1 MITLTINGETVTA
14 HPGET
19 ILDVSRRAEIEI
31 PALCAEKRLAPF
43 DSCGVCVV
51 EVEGKGVVKAC
62 STPIEDGMVI
72 TTHSPQAEEVR
83 RTALELLLS
92 THWGDCI
99 GPCQQAC
106 PAHTDCQGYVS
117 LTGNGLF
124 RDALEHL
131 YEYLPFPASF
141 GRICPAPCEDACRR
155 QIAEEPV
162 QIRHVKRFLG
172 DQGFDYVPSVAAET
186 GFRVAIVGGGPA
198 GLTCAYFLRRGGHAV
213 IVFDAMPKMGG
224 MLRYGIPDYRLPQ
237 AVLDRE
243 IEVLQQMGI
252 EFRNGV
258 RIGADLSCEQLEK
271 AHDAVFLGLG
281 AWGSGGLGIPG
292 EDHQGVWQGTDFL
305 CRVNQGE
312 RPSLPDAVA
321 VIGGGNT
328 AMDAA
333 RTARRLGAGVTVLY
347 RRSREQMPALPREID
362 ETEEEGVTFRFLTQP
377 VRFLTDGGELSG
389 IQCVQMRLGKP
400 DASGRARPEP
410 IEGSE
415 FVVPVQGAILAVGQI
430 ADTACLPGT
439 RIEVDH
445 RGRIV
450 VDEATGQTSH
460 PKMFAGGDVVTGPSI
475 AVEAV
480 GAGHRAADAIDRFL
494 RGEEVAPQSRYA
506 HEKLN
511 VTRADIGDVENV
523 PRIAT
528 PVRAPEERIADFD
541 EIESDFTPEQA
552 VAEGARCLGCGCAAF
567 NDCALRDYSTA
578 SHALQEA
585 YAGELSH
592 SLPDKRHP
600 FIIREV
606 GKCVSCG
613 RCIRICGEVCGIHA
627 IDFVGRGF
635 NQEVQAP
642 FDRPWQ
648 ESACVSCGACVDI
661 CPTGALT
668 DRSTL
673 EKQVPLELTETPSVC
688 TLCGLACE
696 INVLSL
702 NGRYMKT
709 LPRDE
714 DGILCAKGRYG
725 WHTIAETPRLTVPL
739 LRKDSQWVEGTWE
752 DAFEMIAECLPRG
765 EDETLVVGG
774 GRLTNEEGHLLAR
787 FAREGLHTSLL
798 AVEAPVPRQS
808 VRLPLS
814 ALAPTAAI
822 ATADLIVVVGPRSR
836 YERFVLDLQLQ
847 AAKKAGATLVSLQGG
862 LPEADVAI
870 ENATGVSALAA
881 LSEPGGA
888 ADSRVSAVQARV
900 ASAERPLIVVEERAA
915 SVETA
920 QAVARLI
927 EAQPVWKVVCLRA
940 TTNANGLSSV
950 EFRSDTQGLE
960 EAAKRARA
968 CFVVGCDPAADP
980 SFAERMK
987 RMEFVAAM
995 ASKENATTAL
1005 ADVILPAALPIETNG
1020 HLIDIDGTSK
1030 RLSSVL
1036 RSPGGKENW
1045 EILVGL
1051 AQALSLCWDYA
1062 DLPAVTTAIDAQRKC
1077 NVSPDVYTCRPG
1089 DEPRGVLVRIEDAL
1103 SVLNV

>member
-14 HPGET
+14 HVGET
-19 ILDVSRRAEIEI
+19 ILDVARRAGIEI
-31 PALCAEKRLAPF
+31 PALCAETRLAPF
-43 DSCGVCVV
+43 DSCGMCVV
-51 EVEGKGVVKAC
+51 EVEKKGVVKAC
-62 STPIEDGMVI
+62 STPVEDGMVI

-155 QIAEEPV
+155 QIAEQPV

-172 DQGFDYVPSVAAET
+172 DQGFDVVPSVAAET

-213 IVFDAMPKMGG
+213 VVFDAMPKMGG

-243 IEVLQQMGI
+243 IEVLQKMGI

-271 AHDAVFLGLG
+271 EHDAVFLGLG

-305 CRVNQGE
+305 CRINQGE

-377 VRFLTDGGELSG
+377 VKFLTDGGELSG
-389 IQCVQMRLGKP
+389 IQCIQMRLGEP

-415 FVVPVQGAILAVGQI
+415 FVVSVQEAILAVGQI
-430 ADTACLPGT
+430 ADTACLSGT
-439 RIEVDH
+439 RIEVDR

-450 VDEATGQTSH
+450 VDEATGRTSH
-460 PKMFAGGDVVTGPSI
+460 PKVFAGGDVVTGPSI

-494 RGEEVAPQSRYA
+494 RGEEVAPQSCYA

-511 VTRADIGDVENV
+511 VTRADIEDVENV

-528 PVRAPEERIADFD
+528 PVRAPEERIADLD
-541 EIESDFTPEQA
+541 EIESDFTCEQA

-578 SHALQEA
+578 SHASQEA

-613 RCIRICGEVCGIHA
+613 LCIRVCGEVCGIHA

-648 ESACVSCGACVDI
+648 ESTCVSCGACVDI

-673 EKQVPLELTETPSVC
+673 EKQVPLKLTETPSVC
-688 TLCGLACE
+688 TLCALACE

-725 WHTIAETPRLTVPL
+725 WHTTAETPRLTVPL
-739 LRKDSQWVEGTWE
+739 LRKDSQWVKGTWE
-752 DAFEMIAECLPRG
+752 DAFEMIAERLPRG

-774 GRLTNEEGHLLAR
+774 GRLTNEEGYLSVRL
-787 FAREGLHTSLL
+787 AREGLRTSLL
-798 AVEAPVPRQS
+798 AVEIPVPRQS
-808 VRLPLS
+808 VRLPFS
-814 ALAPTAAI
+814 ALAPAA

-836 YERFVLDLQLQ
+836 YERFVLDLRLR
-847 AAKKAGATLVSLQGG
+847 AAKKAGATVVSLQGG

-870 ENATGVSALAA
+870 EDVTAVSILAA

-888 ADSRVSAVQARV
+888 ADSRVAAVQARI
-900 ASAERPLIVVEERAA
+900 ASAERPLIVVEERAVSA
-915 SVETA
+915 ETA

-927 EAQPVWKVVCLRA
+927 EAQPVWSVVCLRA
-940 TTNANGLSSV
+940 TTNANGLASV
-950 EFRSDTQGLE
+950 GFRSDIQGLD

-968 CFVVGCDPAADP
+968 CFVVGCDPAAERP
-980 SFAERMK
+980 FAERMK
-987 RMEFVAAM
+987 RMEFVAVM
-995 ASKENATTAL
+995 ASAENATTAL

-1020 HLIDIDGTSK
+1020 NLIDIDGTSK

-1036 RSPGGKENW
+1036 RSPTGKENW
-1045 EILVGL
+1045 EVLVGM
-1051 AQALSLCWDYA
+1051 AAALGLHWDYA
-1062 DLPAVTTAIDAQRKC
+1062 DAHAVTSELEAQ
-1077 NVSPDVYTCRPG
+1077 VTHPSSPPECVCRPG
-1089 DEPRGVLVRIEDAL
+1089 TVEGDLTGRIDAALAALGV
-1103 SVLNV
+1103 